1 MVHALH
7 SLACDHHAASD
18 SDKLHS
24 RCLCT
29 GDQHRPDPP
38 SHRAERDAKVHL
50 VKSALSPPRDRESQA
65 KQQGFSGSVVET
77 DGLSAEDNDRLT
89 ELHTHELSANTRK
102 SYRVQWSG
110 FVNWAQSRGFCA
122 LPAPPDVVAA
132 YLAERFERYQ
142 HKPATLRLAASA
154 IGHFHRV
161 ARLDNPIE
169 SGKVRSTLS
178 GATRKAGLLQKQA
191 RGLTESDL
199 EAIKKSACRPRRGR
213 GGHLETEET
222 ARRRGEVDIAIVSLM
237 RDCMLRVSEAAA
249 ARCGDIEQ
257 MEDDTGRLLIRRSK
271 TDQEGKSAKAFIS
284 GATME
289 AIRCIRNGAAEEDS
303 VFGLRRNQIS
313 SRIKQ
318 AAKTRGAWRR
328 LQWSLPA
335 CGHGDR
341 PGAIRNR
348 TSKAHGRRTLALTD
362 DAGSLHPKRSG
373 LQGSGRAIPRR
384 SGSPVPEIGR
394 AYG

>member
-50 VKSALSPPRDRESQA
+50 VKSALSPLRDRESHATQMA
-65 KQQGFSGSVVET
+65 DESSAAAQQGFSGSVVET

-122 LPAPPDVVAA
+122 LPASPDVVAA

-154 IGHFHRV
+154 IG
-161 ARLDNPIE
+161 ALPQGGE
-169 SGKVRSTLS
+169 
-178 GATRKAGLLQKQA
+178 AGQ
-191 RGLTESDL
+191 
-199 EAIKKSACRPRRGR
+199 P
-213 GGHLETEET
+213 
-222 ARRRGEVDIAIVSLM
+222 
-237 RDCMLRVSEAAA
+237 
-249 ARCGDIEQ
+249 
-257 MEDDTGRLLIRRSK
+257 
-271 TDQEGKSAKAFIS
+271 
-284 GATME
+284 
-289 AIRCIRNGAAEEDS
+289 N
-303 VFGLRRNQIS
+303 
-313 SRIKQ
+313 
-318 AAKTRGAWRR
+318 
-328 LQWSLPA
+328 
-335 CGHGDR
+335 
-341 PGAIRNR
+341 
-348 TSKAHGRRTLALTD
+348 
-362 DAGSLHPKRSG
+362 
-373 LQGSGRAIPRR
+373 
-384 SGSPVPEIGR
+384 
-394 AYG
+394 